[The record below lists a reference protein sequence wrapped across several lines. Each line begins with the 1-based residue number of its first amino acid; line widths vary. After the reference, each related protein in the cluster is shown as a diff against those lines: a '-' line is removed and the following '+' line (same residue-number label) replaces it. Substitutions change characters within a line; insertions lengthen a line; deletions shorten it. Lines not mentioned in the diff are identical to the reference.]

1 MKAKYS
7 ASVTK
12 FSKQMIDI
20 YFSQDIRPELTRTIC
35 NLESHKGLKVEQR
48 STNLGGFYITLTP
61 VWDIE
66 VVIEEIV
73 SILVS
78 EGFEKSSILVTL

>member
-1 MKAKYS
+1 MKPKYS
-7 ASVTK
+7 ASVTR
-12 FSKQMIDI
+12 FSKNIINI
-20 YFSQDIRPELTRTIC
+20 YFSQDISPELARTIC
-35 NLESHKGLKVEQR
+35 NLESHKGLEVVKR

-78 EGFEKSSILVTL
+78 ERFVRSSILVTL

>member
-1 MKAKYS
+1 MKPKYS

-12 FSKQMIDI
+12 FSKNIIDI
-20 YFSQDIRPELTRTIC
+20 YFPKDISPELARTIY
-35 NLESHKGLKVEQR
+35 NLESYRGLKVEQR

-66 VVIEEIV
+66 VVVEEIV

-78 EGFEKSSILVTL
+78 EGFEKSSVLVTL

>member
-12 FSKQMIDI
+12 FSEQMIDI
-20 YFSQDIRPELTRTIC
+20 YFSQDIRPELARTIC
-35 NLESHKGLKVEQR
+35 NLESYRGLKVEQR

-66 VVIEEIV
+66 VVMEEVV

-78 EGFEKSSILVTL
+78 EGFERSSILVN

>member
-1 MKAKYS
+1 MKPKYS

-12 FSKQMIDI
+12 FSKNILDI
-20 YFSQDIRPELTRTIC
+20 YFPKDISPELARTIC
-35 NLESHKGLKVEQR
+35 NLESHRGLKVEQR

>member
-12 FSKQMIDI
+12 FSEQMMDI
-20 YFSQDIRPELTRTIC
+20 YFSQDISPELQRTIR
-35 NLESHKGLKVEQR
+35 NLESYKGLTVEQR

-66 VVIEEIV
+66 VVMEEVV
-73 SILVS
+73 SILV
-78 EGFEKSSILVTL
+78 FERFARNSILVN

>member
-1 MKAKYS
+1 MKPKYS

-12 FSKQMIDI
+12 FSKNILDI
-20 YFSQDIRPELTRTIC
+20 YFSQDISPELARTIC
-35 NLESHKGLKVEQR
+35 NLESYKGLKVEKR

-73 SILVS
+73 SILV
-78 EGFEKSSILVTL
+78 FERFARSSILVN